1 MPISNDRV
9 GKKLR
14 ITGVALTQSGKEL
27 FSIVQVEADEELFER
42 ISQVFGTEGVSDDRS
57 SRRQSPC
64 SRRKCWQSVWCT
76 VNIDRASEGFIAI
89 YGLPVRTQAA
99 EQPEDA

>member
-1 MPISNDRV
+1 MSNDRV

-14 ITGVALTQSGKEL
+14 INGVALTQSGKEL
-27 FSIVQVEADEELFER
+27 FRIVQVEPIDNYSKALAQFFEGKR
-42 ISQVFGTEGVSDDRS
+42 VSDDRS

-76 VNIDRASEGFIAI
+76 VNIYHRASEGFIAI